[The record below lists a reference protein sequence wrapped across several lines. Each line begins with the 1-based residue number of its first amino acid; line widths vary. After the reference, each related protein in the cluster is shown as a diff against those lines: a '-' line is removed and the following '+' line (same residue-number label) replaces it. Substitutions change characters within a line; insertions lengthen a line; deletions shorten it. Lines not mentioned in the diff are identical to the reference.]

1 MIVSVTCSE
10 TIVDFILWLNVL
22 QCNVTDPT
30 EFDVNA
36 YLDVGHKKFNSA
48 FRIPKVTKRESA
60 SIVFGSTGEATL
72 RAYEME
78 EQPQP
83 KLPPPPILPQQ
94 PSTSVSRK
102 IEILHISKNLT

>member
-36 YLDVGHKKFNSA
+36 YLDVDHKKFNSA

-60 SIVFGSTGEATL
+60 SIVFGSTGVATL

-78 EQPQP
+78 EQPQ
-83 KLPPPPILPQQ
+83 LPPPPAPPQQ
-94 PSTSVSRK
+94 PSASVSQSWNTSY
-102 IEILHISKNLT
+102 E

>member
-48 FRIPKVTKRESA
+48 FRIPKCTKRESA
-60 SIVFGSTGEATL
+60 SIVFGSTGVATL

-83 KLPPPPILPQQ
+83 PPPPTPPQQ
-94 PSTSVSRK
+94 PSASVSRR
-102 IEILHISKNLT
+102 IEILHMSKNLT